1 MDGDHLLRDLVLNF
15 TLILIFVFLI
25 HHYLNHTNATRSTS
39 ITTRIIIGITL
50 SMLGTALYYFS
61 IVLEDGTLLNFRA
74 SVYLLAAYFGGS
86 GSAFVTFAFMWIFRI
101 NMGRNPLLENWQY
114 ALTEL
119 LFVVAICLIFKYI
132 RGFMQKWL
140 SGALLLITVYELSVL
155 KTNSPSLLTMGQI
168 LFFQCICLLS
178 VILFLYYLNQN
189 QRYRRLVIQRDQEML
204 EMLRMQ
210 PGFTFKIRK
219 QNGKFEYLVL
229 EGEMLSRLGLDMSSL
244 KQDYKLGTLDILPQ
258 EKVEFLRKQFNRA
271 WEGESFF
278 YEIEHGG
285 YYSLVNVRPL
295 REEGVVKYV
304 VGYGLDITEHR
315 AVKRRI
321 QESEERYRTL
331 ERVSADWFVGL
342 DNNRCIV
349 SVNQKFLDV
358 LGLGRQE
365 VIGRQLE
372 ELLFIEQLENWL
384 FVFQKALHHN
394 ITQDTE
400 LSFIVGEGHEQQVRV
415 HLYPVKVLNSSEKIK
430 AVIHDISDHYRRV
443 KADKASQAKS
453 EFLAFMS
460 HEIRTPLSGIIN
472 FSVLLQRTDLSPQ
485 QKDYLS
491 KINASSQTLLALV
504 NDILDFSKIEAGKL
518 MLEKV
523 SFSPEE
529 VIKRVADQIGVAI
542 GHKDIEVIFTTDPDL
557 PLTVIGDPFRLE
569 QVLLNLLS
577 NAIKFTEHGY
587 VTLQAEVLS
596 LETERVHVRFE
607 VEDTG
612 IGMSPEQLERLFV
625 PFTQAEPSTYRTYG
639 GSGLGLVICY
649 LLVTSLGGS
658 LRVDSVLGEY
668 SLFSF
673 DLIFE
678 LADSEEESS
687 FLQTYPLLYS
697 ADDVVIVE
705 EDERMA
711 ENLKQLLYSFGM
723 KPKLYPS
730 LNHMMKSD
738 WYVPHVDGASSM
750 LMMMDMDAEDTVHD
764 SSWDSF
770 MKRLNRTKFQM
781 VGYTH
786 AFSENALWSAEKSF
800 RPDLMM
806 IKPITRLGLFEV
818 LLALQGEGPLEKKRM
833 IEGDESYLLKSK
845 GHILIAEDHEINQLV
860 IRAMLEHT
868 GFKVTLADSGTEV
881 LKKLDEHTWELIL
894 MDLYMPDMNGID
906 ATRHIRKMRKYDRTP
921 IIALT
926 ANSLKSDH
934 ELYLEVGMNAILTKP
949 IHEQQIADI
958 LEIWIDLKGIREIN
972 GIDAD
977 KAIRQMDGKPHI
989 LQYAL
994 TKFRMEYGSF
1004 QKKLAIQLQ
1013 QQQIADVIRSVHSL
1027 RGVAANLH
1035 AVDLMC
1041 AVLQLESLLSRPL
1054 FKEDELRSVL
1064 EKVQQEIDK
1073 ITESL
1078 PW

>member
-1 MDGDHLLRDLVLNF
+1 MLRDLVLNY

-25 HHYLNHTNATRSTS
+25 HHYLNQTNTTRSS
-39 ITTRIIIGITL
+39 AITTRIIIGIML

-61 IVLEDGTLLNFRA
+61 IVFSDGTMLNFRGI
-74 SVYLLAAYFGGS
+74 VYLLAAYFGG
-86 GSAFVTFAFMWIFRI
+86 FVSIFATYAGMWIFRL
-101 NMGRNPLLENWQY
+101 NMGVNPLFENWQY
-114 ALTEL
+114 EL
-119 LFVVAICLIFKYI
+119 LEMMFVVAIGLSFKYI
-132 RGFMQKWL
+132 RKFTLKWAL
-140 SGALLLITVYELSVL
+140 GAVLLTTVYEWIVV
-155 KTNSPSLLTMGQI
+155 KTYSPSLAI
-168 LFFQCICLLS
+168 LGIILLFQCICL
-178 VILFLYYLNQN
+178 VAVVLFLYYLNQN
-189 QRYRRLVIQRDQEML
+189 HRYRHLFIQRDQEML

-210 PGFTFKIRK
+210 PGFIFKIRK
-219 QNGKFEYLVL
+219 QNGKFEYLLL
-229 EGEMLSRLGLDMSSL
+229 EGEMLSRMGLDVSNL
-244 KQDYKLGTLDILPQ
+244 KQDYKLGALNINPK

-278 YEIEHGG
+278 YEIEYEG
-285 YYSLVNVRPL
+285 YYSLVKIRPL

-331 ERVSADWFVGL
+331 ERASADWLVGM
-342 DNNRCIV
+342 DRNRYIV

-358 LGLGRQE
+358 LGLNRQE

-372 ELLFIEQLENWL
+372 ELLFIEQQDNWL
-384 FVFQKALHHN
+384 FIFQKALHHN
-394 ITQDTE
+394 IVQDME
-400 LSFIVGEGHEQQVRV
+400 LSLIVGEGHELHVRV
-415 HLYPVKVLNSSEKIK
+415 NLYPVKTLNSIEKIK
-430 AVIHDISDHYRRV
+430 VVIHDTSDQYKRV

-472 FSVLLQRTDLSPQ
+472 FSLLLQRTDLSPQ
-485 QKDYLS
+485 QKDYLN
-491 KINASSQTLLALV
+491 KVNASSQTLLTLV

-518 MLEKV
+518 TLEHI
-523 SFSPEE
+523 SFSPED
-529 VIKRVADQIGVAI
+529 VFKRAADQIGVAI

-596 LETERVHVRFE
+596 LEAERVHVRFE

-612 IGMSPEQLERLFV
+612 IGMSPEQLERLFF
-625 PFTQAEPSTYRTYG
+625 PFTQAEPSMYRKYG
-639 GSGLGLVICY
+639 GSGLGLVICD
-649 LLVTSLGGS
+649 LLVTSLGGR

-673 DLIFE
+673 DLVFE
-678 LADSEEESS
+678 LADSEEERS
-687 FLQTYPLLYS
+687 FLQTYPLLYC
-697 ADDVVIVE
+697 AYDVIIIE
-705 EDERMA
+705 KNERMG
-711 ENLKQLLYSFGM
+711 ENLKQILYSFGM

-730 LNHMMKSD
+730 LNHMMESD
-738 WYVPHVDGASSM
+738 WCVSHVDGASSM
-750 LMMMDMDAEDTVHD
+750 LMMMDMDAEDTVNGP
-764 SSWDSF
+764 SWESF
-770 MKRLNRTKFQM
+770 MKRLNQTKLQM

-786 AFSENALWSAEKSF
+786 AFSENALWSEERSF

-833 IEGDESYLLKSK
+833 IECDESYLLKSK

-881 LKKLDEHTWELIL
+881 LKKLDEQTWELIL

-906 ATRHIRKMRKYDRTP
+906 AARHIRKMRKYDRTP

-934 ELYLEVGMNAILTKP
+934 ELYLEAGMNAILTKP

-1054 FKEDELRSVL
+1054 FKEEELSSVL

>member
-1 MDGDHLLRDLVLNF
+1 MLRDLVLNF

-25 HHYLNHTNATRSTS
+25 HHYLNQTNATRTSS
-39 ITTRIIIGITL
+39 ITTRMIIGIAL

-61 IVLEDGTLLNFRA
+61 IVLSDGTMLNFRA

-86 GSAFVTFAFMWIFRI
+86 ASAFITFAFMWIFRI

-114 ALTEL
+114 ALLEL
-119 LFVVAICLIFKYI
+119 FFVVAICLIFKYV

-140 SGALLLITVYELSVL
+140 LGSLLLITVYELIVL
-155 KTNSPSLLTMGQI
+155 KTYSPSLLVMGKI
-168 LFFQCICLLS
+168 LLFQCICFLAI
-178 VILFLYYLNQN
+178 VLFLYYLNQN
-189 QRYRRLVIQRDQEML
+189 HRYRRLVIQRDREML

-210 PGFTFKIRK
+210 PGFTFKIHK
-219 QNGKFEYLVL
+219 QNGKFEYLLL
-229 EGEMLSRLGLDMSSL
+229 EGEMLARLGLDMSSL
-244 KQDYKLGTLDILPQ
+244 KHDYKLGTLNILPK

-271 WEGESFF
+271 WNGESFF
-278 YEIEHGG
+278 YEIEHEG
-285 YYSLVNVRPL
+285 YYSLVKIRPL
-295 REEGVVKYV
+295 REDGVVKYV

-331 ERVSADWFVGL
+331 ERVSGDWFVGL
-342 DNNRCIV
+342 DSNRCIV

-358 LGLGRQE
+358 LGLDRQQ

-372 ELLFIEQLENWL
+372 EMLFIEQLEHWL
-384 FVFQKALHHN
+384 LIFQKALHHN
-394 ITQDTE
+394 IVQETE
-400 LSFIVGEGHEQQVRV
+400 LSLIIGEGHEQHVRV
-415 HLYPVKVLNSSEKIK
+415 HLYPDKALNSSEKIK
-430 AVIHDISDHYRRV
+430 AVIHDISEQYKRV
-443 KADKASQAKS
+443 KADKANQAKS

-460 HEIRTPLSGIIN
+460 HEIRTPLSGIIS
-472 FSVLLQRTDLSPQ
+472 FSLLLQRTDLSPQ
-485 QKDYLS
+485 QLDYLS
-491 KINASSQTLLALV
+491 KINASSQTLLTLV

-518 MLEKV
+518 TLEKV
-523 SFSPEE
+523 SFSPED
-529 VIKRVADQIGVAI
+529 VFKRVADQIGVAI
-542 GHKDIEVIFTTDPDL
+542 GHKDIEVIFTTDSDL

-587 VTLQAEVLS
+587 VTLRAEVLS
-596 LETERVHVRFE
+596 LEAEQVQVRFE

-612 IGMSPEQLERLFV
+612 IGISPEQLERLFV

-649 LLVTSLGGS
+649 LLVTSLGGN
-658 LRVDSVLGEY
+658 LRVDSVQGEY

-678 LADSEEESS
+678 LADTEEESS
-687 FLQTYPLLYS
+687 FLQTFPLLYCVN
-697 ADDVVIVE
+697 DVVIIE
-705 EDERMA
+705 EDERMG
-711 ENLKQLLYSFGM
+711 ESLKQMLYSFGM
-723 KPKLYPS
+723 KPTLYPS
-730 LNHMMKSD
+730 LNHMMESD
-738 WYVPHVDGASSM
+738 WCVPYADGASS
-750 LMMMDMDAEDTVHD
+750 LLIMMDMDAKDTVNG
-764 SSWDSF
+764 SSWDNF
-770 MKRLNRTKFQM
+770 MKRLNRTQFQM

-786 AFSENALWSAEKSF
+786 AFSENALWSEERSF
-800 RPDLMM
+800 RPDIMM

-818 LLALQGEGPLEKKRM
+818 LLALQGEGPLENHGM
-833 IEGDESYLLKSK
+833 VEGDEPYLLKSK
-845 GHILIAEDHEINQLV
+845 GHILIAEDQEINQLV
-860 IRAMLEHT
+860 IRAMLEHM
-868 GFKVTLADSGTEV
+868 GFEVTLADSGTEV
-881 LKKLDEHTWELIL
+881 LKKLGEQTWELIL
-894 MDLYMPDMNGID
+894 MDMYMPEMNGID
-906 ATRHIRKMRKYDRTP
+906 ATRHIRKMRQYDRTP

-926 ANSLKSDH
+926 ANSLQIDH
-934 ELYLEVGMNAILTKP
+934 ETCFEVGMNAILTKP
-949 IHEQQIADI
+949 IHEQQMTDT
-958 LEIWIDLKGIREIN
+958 LETWIDVKGMREIS

-1004 QKKLAIQLQ
+1004 QKKLTIKLQ
-1013 QQQIADVIRSVHSL
+1013 QQQIAAVIRSVHSL

-1035 AVDLMC
+1035 AVDLLRP
-1041 AVLQLESLLSRPL
+1041 VLQLESLLSRPL
-1054 FKEDELRSVL
+1054 FEEEELNSIL
-1064 EKVQQEIDK
+1064 EKVQQEIDR

>member
-1 MDGDHLLRDLVLNF
+1 
-15 TLILIFVFLI
+15 
-25 HHYLNHTNATRSTS
+25 
-39 ITTRIIIGITL
+39 
-50 SMLGTALYYFS
+50 
-61 IVLEDGTLLNFRA
+61 
-74 SVYLLAAYFGGS
+74 
-86 GSAFVTFAFMWIFRI
+86 
-101 NMGRNPLLENWQY
+101 
-114 ALTEL
+114 
-119 LFVVAICLIFKYI
+119 
-132 RGFMQKWL
+132 
-140 SGALLLITVYELSVL
+140 
-155 KTNSPSLLTMGQI
+155 
-168 LFFQCICLLS
+168 
-178 VILFLYYLNQN
+178 
-189 QRYRRLVIQRDQEML
+189 
-204 EMLRMQ
+204 
-210 PGFTFKIRK
+210 
-219 QNGKFEYLVL
+219 
-229 EGEMLSRLGLDMSSL
+229 
-244 KQDYKLGTLDILPQ
+244 
-258 EKVEFLRKQFNRA
+258 
-271 WEGESFF
+271 
-278 YEIEHGG
+278 
-285 YYSLVNVRPL
+285 
-295 REEGVVKYV
+295 
-304 VGYGLDITEHR
+304 
-315 AVKRRI
+315 
-321 QESEERYRTL
+321 
-331 ERVSADWFVGL
+331 
-342 DNNRCIV
+342 
-349 SVNQKFLDV
+349 
-358 LGLGRQE
+358 
-365 VIGRQLE
+365 
-372 ELLFIEQLENWL
+372 
-384 FVFQKALHHN
+384 
-394 ITQDTE
+394 
-400 LSFIVGEGHEQQVRV
+400 
-415 HLYPVKVLNSSEKIK
+415 
-430 AVIHDISDHYRRV
+430 
-443 KADKASQAKS
+443 
-453 EFLAFMS
+453 
-460 HEIRTPLSGIIN
+460 
-472 FSVLLQRTDLSPQ
+472 
-485 QKDYLS
+485 
-491 KINASSQTLLALV
+491 
-504 NDILDFSKIEAGKL
+504 

>member
-1 MDGDHLLRDLVLNF
+1 MLRDLVLNF

-74 SVYLLAAYFGGS
+74 SVYLLAAYFGGA

-132 RGFMQKWL
+132 RGFMKKWL
-140 SGALLLITVYELSVL
+140 SGALLLIAVYGFSVL
-155 KTNSPSLLTMGQI
+155 KINSPTLVMMGQI
-168 LFFQCICLLS
+168 LFFQCICLLF

-189 QRYRRLVIQRDQEML
+189 HRYRRLVIQRDQEML

-219 QNGKFEYLVL
+219 QNGKFEYLLL
-229 EGEMLSRLGLDMSSL
+229 EGEMLARLGLDMSSL

-331 ERVSADWFVGL
+331 ERVSADWFVGM
-342 DNNRCIV
+342 DSNRCIV

-365 VIGRQLE
+365 VIGRQFE

-384 FVFQKALHHN
+384 LVFQKALHHN
-394 ITQDTE
+394 IAQDTE
-400 LSFIVGEGHEQQVRV
+400 LRFIVGEGHEQHVRV
-415 HLYPVKVLNSSEKIK
+415 HLYPVKVLNSSETIK

-460 HEIRTPLSGIIN
+460 HEIRTPLSGIIS
-472 FSVLLQRTDLSPQ
+472 FSLLLQRTDLTPQ

-518 MLEKV
+518 ILEKV
-523 SFSPEE
+523 SFSPED
-529 VIKRVADQIGVAI
+529 VIKRVADQIGVAV

-596 LETERVHVRFE
+596 LEAERVQVRFE

-687 FLQTYPLLYS
+687 FLQTYPLLYC

-705 EDERMA
+705 EDERMG
-711 ENLKQLLYSFGM
+711 ESLKQILHSFGM

-730 LNHMMKSD
+730 LNHMMESD
-738 WYVPHVDGASSM
+738 WGVPDAEGISSI
-750 LMMMDMDAEDTVHD
+750 LFMMNMDAEHAHNG
-764 SSWDSF
+764 SAWNNL
-770 MKRLNRTKFQM
+770 MKRLDRTKIQV

-786 AFSENALWSAEKSF
+786 AFSENALWSEEKSIH
-800 RPDLMM
+800 PDIMM
-806 IKPITRLGLFEV
+806 VKPITRLGLFEV
-818 LLALQGEGPLEKKRM
+818 ILALQGEGPLEKHQM
-833 IEGDESYLLKSK
+833 VEVDEFYSRNLK
-845 GHILIAEDHEINQLV
+845 GHILIAEDHEINQLA
-860 IRAMLEHT
+860 IRAMLEHI
-868 GFKVTLADSGTEV
+868 GFKVTLANSGTEV
-881 LKKLDEHTWELIL
+881 LKKLDEQTWELIL

-906 ATRHIRKMRKYDRTP
+906 AARQIRKMRKYDRTP

-926 ANSLKSDH
+926 ANVLTRDH
-934 ELYLEVGMNAILTKP
+934 ELYLEAGMNAILTKP
-949 IHEQQIADI
+949 IHEQQIEDI
-958 LEIWIDLKGIREIN
+958 LAKWIDLKGIREIH

-994 TKFRMEYGSF
+994 TKFRMEYGSY

-1013 QQQIADVIRSVHSL
+1013 KQQIADVIRSVHSL

-1041 AVLQLESLLSRPL
+1041 AVLQLELLLSGPL
-1054 FKEDELRSVL
+1054 HEEEALNSVL

-1073 ITESL
+1073 ITGSL

>member
-1 MDGDHLLRDLVLNF
+1 MLRDLVLNF
-15 TLILIFVFLI
+15 TLIWIFVFLI
-25 HHYLNHTNATRSTS
+25 HHYLNQTNATRSTS

-119 LFVVAICLIFKYI
+119 LFVVVICLIFKYI

-140 SGALLLITVYELSVL
+140 SGALLLITVYEFSVL
-155 KTNSPSLLTMGQI
+155 KTNAPSLLMMGQI

-189 QRYRRLVIQRDQEML
+189 HRYRRLVIQRDQEML

-219 QNGKFEYLVL
+219 QNGKFEYLLL

-244 KQDYKLGTLDILPQ
+244 KQDCTLGTLDILPQ

-278 YEIEHGG
+278 YEIEHEG
-285 YYSLVNVRPL
+285 YYSLVKVRPL
-295 REEGVVKYV
+295 REEGVVKYI

-342 DNNRCIV
+342 DRNRCIV

-358 LGLGRQE
+358 LGLGRQV

-394 ITQDTE
+394 IAQDTE
-400 LSFIVGEGHEQQVRV
+400 LSFIVGEGHEQHVRV
-415 HLYPVKVLNSSEKIK
+415 YLYPVKVLNSSEKIK

-472 FSVLLQRTDLSPQ
+472 FSLLLQRTDLSPQ

-491 KINASSQTLLALV
+491 KINASSQTLLTLV

-518 MLEKV
+518 ILEKV
-523 SFSPEE
+523 SFSPED

-596 LETERVHVRFE
+596 LEAERVHVRFE

-612 IGMSPEQLERLFV
+612 IGISPEQLERLFV

-687 FLQTYPLLYS
+687 FLQTYPLLYC

-705 EDERMA
+705 EDERMG
-711 ENLKQLLYSFGM
+711 ESLKQLLYSFGM

-730 LNHMMKSD
+730 LNHMMESD
-738 WYVPHVDGASSM
+738 CYVHHAEGASSM
-750 LMMMDMDAEDTVHD
+750 LMMMDMDAEETVNG
-764 SSWDSF
+764 SPWDRF

-786 AFSENALWSAEKSF
+786 AFSENALWREERSF

-833 IEGDESYLLKSK
+833 IEGDESCLLESK

-868 GFKVTLADSGTEV
+868 GFKVTLANSGTEV
-881 LKKLDEHTWELIL
+881 LKKLDEQTWELIL

-906 ATRHIRKMRKYDRTP
+906 AARHIRKMRKYDRTP

-926 ANSLKSDH
+926 ANSLKRDH
-934 ELYLEVGMNAILTKP
+934 ELYLEAGMNAILTKP
-949 IHEQQIADI
+949 VHEQQIADI

-994 TKFRMEYGSF
+994 TKFRMEYGSI
-1004 QKKLAIQLQ
+1004 QRKLAIQLQ

-1041 AVLQLESLLSRPL
+1041 EVLQLESLLSRPL
-1054 FKEDELRSVL
+1054 YEEKELSSIL

-1073 ITESL
+1073 ITGSL

>member
-1 MDGDHLLRDLVLNF
+1 MLRDLVLNF
-15 TLILIFVFLI
+15 TLILIFVFLT
-25 HHYLNHTNATRSTS
+25 HHYLNQTNATRSTS

-74 SVYLLAAYFGGS
+74 SVYLLAAYFGGT

-114 ALTEL
+114 ALAEL
-119 LFVVAICLIFKYI
+119 LFVVAVCLIFQYVK
-132 RGFMQKWL
+132 GFMQKWL
-140 SGALLLITVYELSVL
+140 SGALLLITVYEFFVL
-155 KTNSPSLLTMGQI
+155 KIYSPSLLMLGQI
-168 LFFQCICLLS
+168 LLFQGICMLF

-189 QRYRRLVIQRDQEML
+189 HRYRRLVIQRDQEML

-210 PGFTFKIRK
+210 PGFTFKIHK
-219 QNGKFEYLVL
+219 QNGKFEYLLL
-229 EGEMLSRLGLDMSSL
+229 EGEMLSRLGLDMNSL
-244 KQDYKLGTLDILPQ
+244 KQDYKLGTLNILPQ

-278 YEIEHGG
+278 YEIEHEGF
-285 YYSLVNVRPL
+285 YSLVKIRPL

-331 ERVSADWFVGL
+331 ERVSADWFVGM
-342 DNNRCIV
+342 DSNRCIV

-358 LGLGRQE
+358 LGLSRQE
-365 VIGRQLE
+365 VLGRQLE
-372 ELLFIEQLENWL
+372 ELLFIEQLDNWL
-384 FVFQKALHHN
+384 FIFQKALHHN
-394 ITQDTE
+394 IAQDTE
-400 LSFIVGEGHEQQVRV
+400 LSFIIGEAHEQHVRV
-415 HLYPVKVLNSSEKIK
+415 HLYPVKGLNSSEKIK
-430 AVIHDISDHYRRV
+430 AVIRDISDHYRRV

-460 HEIRTPLSGIIN
+460 HEIRTPLSGIIS
-472 FSVLLQRTDLSPQ
+472 FSLLLQRTDLSPQ

-518 MLEKV
+518 ILEKV
-523 SFSPEE
+523 SFSPED
-529 VIKRVADQIGVAI
+529 VIKRVADQVGVAI

-596 LETERVHVRFE
+596 LEAEQVQVRFE

-612 IGMSPEQLERLFV
+612 IGISPEQLARLFV

-658 LRVDSVLGEY
+658 LQVDSVLGEY

-678 LADSEEESS
+678 LAESEEESS
-687 FLQTYPLLYS
+687 FLQTYPLLYY

-705 EDERMA
+705 EDERMGA
-711 ENLKQLLYSFGM
+711 NLKQILHSFGM

-730 LNHMMKSD
+730 LNHMMESD
-738 WYVPHVDGASSM
+738 WCIPKAEGISSIL
-750 LMMMDMDAEDTVHD
+750 LMINMDAAHAHHRLP
-764 SSWDSF
+764 WNNL

-786 AFSENALWSAEKSF
+786 AFSENALWSEERSF

-818 LLALQGEGPLEKKRM
+818 LLALQGEGPLEDKRM
-833 IEGDESYLLKSK
+833 SEGDEFHSRNLK
-845 GHILIAEDHEINQLV
+845 GHILIAEDHEINQLA
-860 IRAMLEHT
+860 IRAMLEHI
-868 GFKVTLADSGTEV
+868 GFKVTVADSGTEV
-881 LKKLDEHTWELIL
+881 LEKLHEQTWELIL
-894 MDLYMPDMNGID
+894 MDLLMPDMNGID
-906 ATRHIRKMRKYDRTP
+906 AARHIRKMRKYDRTP

-926 ANSLKSDH
+926 ANALKRDD
-934 ELYLEVGMNAILTKP
+934 ELYLEAGMNAILTKP
-949 IHEQQIADI
+949 IQEQQIADM
-958 LEIWIDLKGIREIN
+958 LDIWIDLKGIRDIN
-972 GIDAD
+972 GIDSD

-994 TKFRMEYGSF
+994 TKFRTEYGSF
-1004 QKKLAIQLQ
+1004 QQKLAAQLQ
-1013 QQQIADVIRSVHSL
+1013 QQQITEVIRNVHSL

-1041 AVLQLESLLSRPL
+1041 TVLQLELLLSDPL
-1054 FKEDELRSVL
+1054 LEEKALNSVL

-1073 ITESL
+1073 ITGSL

>member
-1 MDGDHLLRDLVLNF
+1 
-15 TLILIFVFLI
+15 
-25 HHYLNHTNATRSTS
+25 
-39 ITTRIIIGITL
+39 
-50 SMLGTALYYFS
+50 
-61 IVLEDGTLLNFRA
+61 
-74 SVYLLAAYFGGS
+74 
-86 GSAFVTFAFMWIFRI
+86 
-101 NMGRNPLLENWQY
+101 
-114 ALTEL
+114 
-119 LFVVAICLIFKYI
+119 
-132 RGFMQKWL
+132 
-140 SGALLLITVYELSVL
+140 
-155 KTNSPSLLTMGQI
+155 
-168 LFFQCICLLS
+168 
-178 VILFLYYLNQN
+178 
-189 QRYRRLVIQRDQEML
+189 ML

-229 EGEMLSRLGLDMSSL
+229 EGEMLSQLGLDMSSL

-278 YEIEHGG
+278 YEIEHEG
-285 YYSLVNVRPL
+285 YYSLVKVRPL
-295 REEGVVKYV
+295 LEEGVVKYV

-321 QESEERYRTL
+321 QESEERYQTL

-349 SVNQKFLDV
+349 SVNQKFLDI

-394 ITQDTE
+394 IAQDTE
-400 LSFIVGEGHEQQVRV
+400 LSFIIGEGHEQHVRV
-415 HLYPVKVLNSSEKIK
+415 HLYPVRVLNSSEKIK

-472 FSVLLQRTDLSPQ
+472 FSLLLQRTDLSPQ

-569 QVLLNLLS
+569 QVILNLLS

-596 LETERVHVRFE
+596 LEAERVHVRFE

-678 LADSEEESS
+678 LADSEEEES
-687 FLQTYPLLYS
+687 FSLQTYPLLYG
-697 ADDVVIVE
+697 ANDVVIIE
-705 EDERMA
+705 DDERMGA
-711 ENLKQLLYSFGM
+711 NLKQLLYSFGM
-723 KPKLYPS
+723 NPKLYTS
-730 LNHMMKSD
+730 LNHMMESD
-738 WYVPHVDGASSM
+738 WYTPEAEGTSSM
-750 LMMMDMDAEDTVHD
+750 LIMLDMDIEDTVN
-764 SSWDSF
+764 SSLWDSF
-770 MKRLNRTKFQM
+770 MKRMNRTKFQM

-786 AFSENALWSAEKSF
+786 AFSENALWSEERSF

-833 IEGDESYLLKSK
+833 IEYDESYLLKSK

-881 LKKLDEHTWELIL
+881 LKKLDEQTWELIL

-906 ATRHIRKMRKYDRTP
+906 AARHIRKMRKYDRTP

-926 ANSLKSDH
+926 ASSLKSHH
-934 ELYLEVGMNAILTKP
+934 ELYLEAGMNAILTKP
-949 IHEQQIADI
+949 IHEQQLADI
-958 LEIWIDLKGIREIN
+958 LEIWIDLKGIRDIN

-994 TKFRMEYGSF
+994 TKFRAEYDSF
-1004 QKKLAIQLQ
+1004 QNKLAIQHQ

-1041 AVLQLESLLSRPL
+1041 VVLQLESLLSRPL
-1054 FKEDELRSVL
+1054 IKDE
-1064 EKVQQEIDK
+1064 EHAFGIGEG
-1073 ITESL
+1073 TTGN
-1078 PW
+1078 

>member
-1 MDGDHLLRDLVLNF
+1 MLRDLVLNF
-15 TLILIFVFLI
+15 TLILSFLFLI

-39 ITTRIIIGITL
+39 ITTRIIIGVTL

-74 SVYLLAAYFGGS
+74 IVYLLAAYFGGS
-86 GSAFVTFAFMWIFRI
+86 RSAFVTFAFMWIFRI

-140 SGALLLITVYELSVL
+140 SGALLLITVYELSAL
-155 KTNSPSLLTMGQI
+155 KTNSPSLLMMGQI

-189 QRYRRLVIQRDQEML
+189 HRYRRLVIQRDQEML

-229 EGEMLSRLGLDMSSL
+229 EGEMLSQLGLDMSSL

-258 EKVEFLRKQFNRA
+258 EKIEFLRKQFDRA
-271 WEGESFF
+271 WKGESFF

-285 YYSLVNVRPL
+285 YYSLVKLRPL
-295 REEGVVKYV
+295 REEGMVKYV
-304 VGYGLDITEHR
+304 IGYGLDITEHR

-331 ERVSADWFVGL
+331 ERVSTDWFVGL
-342 DNNRCIV
+342 DGNRCVV

-358 LGLGRQE
+358 LDLDRHEVMGRE
-365 VIGRQLE
+365 LE
-372 ELLFIEQLENWL
+372 ELIFIEQSANWVL
-384 FVFQKALHHN
+384 SFQKVLHHN
-394 ITQDTE
+394 IPQDTE
-400 LSFIVGEGHEQQVRV
+400 LSLIVGKGKEQHVRV
-415 HLYPVKVLNSSEKIK
+415 HLYPVKSPNSCEKVK
-430 AVIHDISDHYRRV
+430 AVIHDISDQYRRV

-460 HEIRTPLSGIIN
+460 HEIRTPLSGIIS
-472 FSVLLQRTDLSPQ
+472 FSLLLQRTDLTSQ
-485 QKDYLS
+485 QLDYLS
-491 KINASSQTLLALV
+491 KINASSQTLLTLV
-504 NDILDFSKIEAGKL
+504 NDILDFSKMEAGKL
-518 MLEKV
+518 ILEKV
-523 SFSPEE
+523 PFAPED
-529 VIKRVADQIGVAI
+529 VFKRVADQIGVAL
-542 GHKDIEVIFTTDPDL
+542 GYKDIEVIFTTDPDL

-587 VTLQAEVLS
+587 VILQAEVIS
-596 LETERVHVRFE
+596 LEAERVQVRFE
-607 VEDTG
+607 IEDTG
-612 IGMSPEQLERLFV
+612 IGISPEQLEHIFV

-649 LLVTSLGGS
+649 LLVTSLGGD

-678 LADSEEESS
+678 LADSEEEES
-687 FLQTYPLLYS
+687 FSLQTHPLLYG
-697 ADDVVIVE
+697 ANDVVIIE
-705 EDERMA
+705 DDERMG

-723 KPKLYPS
+723 NPTLYTS
-730 LNHMMKSD
+730 LNHMMESD
-738 WYVPHVDGASSM
+738 GYTPEAEGTSSM
-750 LMMMDMDAEDTVHD
+750 LIMLDMDIEDTVNG
-764 SSWDSF
+764 SLWDNF
-770 MKRLNRTKFQM
+770 MKRLDRTKIQ
-781 VGYTH
+781 VLGYTR
-786 AFSENALWSAEKSF
+786 AFSENALWIEERSVH
-800 RPDLMM
+800 PDIMM
-806 IKPITRLGLFEV
+806 VKPITRLGLFEV
-818 LLALQGEGPLEKKRM
+818 ILALQGEGPLVKSQLA
-833 IEGDESYLLKSK
+833 EGDDPYSLDQK
-845 GHILIAEDHEINQLV
+845 GHILIAEDHEINQLA
-860 IRAMLEHT
+860 IRAMLEHK
-868 GFKVTLADSGTEV
+868 GFQVTLAASGTEV
-881 LKKLDEHTWELIL
+881 LRKLDEQVWELIL
-894 MDLYMPDMNGID
+894 MDLYMPDMNGVE
-906 ATRHIRKMRKYDRTP
+906 ATRHIRKMRGYDRTP

-926 ANSLKSDH
+926 ANALQIDH
-934 ELYLEVGMNAILTKP
+934 ERCMEAGMNAILTKP
-949 IHEQQIADI
+949 IHEQQMADI
-958 LEIWIDLKGIREIN
+958 LATWIDLRGMREIS
-972 GIDAD
+972 GIDVD

-994 TKFRMEYGSF
+994 TKFRMEYDSF
-1004 QKKLAIQLQ
+1004 QNKLTTQLR
-1013 QQQIADVIRSVHSL
+1013 QQQIAGAIRSVHSL

-1035 AVDLMC
+1035 AVELLRL
-1041 AVLQLESLLSRPL
+1041 VFQLESLLSRAL
-1054 FKEDELRSVL
+1054 FEEEELSSVL
-1064 EKVQQEIDK
+1064 EKVQKEIDI
-1073 ITESL
+1073 ITGSL

>member
-1 MDGDHLLRDLVLNF
+1 MLRDLVLNF
-15 TLILIFVFLI
+15 TLILSFVFLI
-25 HHYLNHTNATRSTS
+25 HHYLNQTSATRTSS
-39 ITTRIIIGITL
+39 ITTRMVIGIAL

-61 IVLEDGTLLNFRA
+61 IVLSDGTMLNFRA
-74 SVYLLAAYFGGS
+74 IVYLLAAYFGGF
-86 GSAFVTFAFMWIFRI
+86 GTAFATFVCMWIFRI

-114 ALTEL
+114 ALAEL
-119 LFVVAICLIFKYI
+119 LFVAAICLIFKYF

-140 SGALLLITVYELSVL
+140 SGALLLITVYEFSVL

-189 QRYRRLVIQRDQEML
+189 HRYRNLVIQREQEML

-210 PGFTFKIRK
+210 PGFTFKIHK
-219 QNGKFEYLVL
+219 QNGKFEYLLL
-229 EGEMLSRLGLDMSSL
+229 EGEMLSRLGLDMNSL
-244 KQDYKLGTLDILPQ
+244 KQDYKLGNLNILPQ
-258 EKVEFLRKQFNRA
+258 EKVEFLQKQFNRA
-271 WEGESFF
+271 WAGESFF
-278 YEIEHGG
+278 YEIDHEG
-285 YYSLVNVRPL
+285 YYSLVKLRPL

-304 VGYGLDITEHR
+304 MGYGLDITEHR

-342 DNNRCIV
+342 DSNRCIV

-358 LGLGRQE
+358 LGLDRQE

-372 ELLFIEQLENWL
+372 ELLFIEQSENWL
-384 FVFQKALHHN
+384 FIFQKALHHN
-394 ITQDTE
+394 IAQETE
-400 LSFIVGEGHEQQVRV
+400 LSLIVGEGHEQHVRV
-415 HLYPVKVLNSSEKIK
+415 YLYPDKALNSSEKIK
-430 AVIHDISDHYRRV
+430 AVIHDISDEYKRA

-460 HEIRTPLSGIIN
+460 HEIRTPLNGIIS
-472 FSVLLQRTDLSPQ
+472 FSLLLQRTDLSPQ
-485 QKDYLS
+485 QMDYLS
-491 KINASSQTLLALV
+491 KINASSQTLLTLV

-518 MLEKV
+518 TLEKL
-523 SFSPEE
+523 SFSPED
-529 VIKRVADQIGVAI
+529 VFKRVADQIGMAL

-557 PLTVIGDPFRLE
+557 PLTVHGDPFRLE

-587 VTLQAEVLS
+587 VTMQAEVLS
-596 LETERVHVRFE
+596 LEAEQVQVCFK

-612 IGMSPEQLERLFV
+612 IGISPEQLERLFV

-639 GSGLGLVICY
+639 GSGLGLAICY

-687 FLQTYPLLYS
+687 FLQTYPLLYC
-697 ADDVVIVE
+697 ANDVLIIE
-705 EDERMA
+705 EDERLG
-711 ENLKQLLYSFGM
+711 ESLKQMLYSFGM
-723 KPKLYPS
+723 KPTLYPS

-738 WYVPHVDGASSM
+738 WCVPNVDEASSM
-750 LMMMDMDAEDTVHD
+750 LILMDMDAEDTGNE

-770 MKRLNRTKFQM
+770 MKRLNRTKFQV

-786 AFSENALWSAEKSF
+786 AFSDNALWSEDSRSF
-800 RPDLMM
+800 RADIMM

-818 LLALQGEGPLEKKRM
+818 LLALQGEGPLENNRM
-833 IEGDESYLLKSK
+833 GKGDEPYSLNPK
-845 GHILIAEDHEINQLV
+845 GHILIAEDQEINQLV
-860 IRAMLEHT
+860 IRAMLEHM
-868 GFKVTLADSGTEV
+868 GFEVTLADRGTEV
-881 LKKLDEHTWELIL
+881 LKKLGEQPWELIL
-894 MDLYMPDMNGID
+894 MDLYMPEMNGID
-906 ATRHIRKMRKYDRTP
+906 ATRHIRKMRQYDRTP

-926 ANSLKSDH
+926 ANSLQIDH
-934 ELYLEVGMNAILTKP
+934 ETCFEVGMNAILTKP
-949 IHEQQIADI
+949 IHEQQMTDI
-958 LEIWIDLKGIREIN
+958 LETWIDVKGMREIS
-972 GIDAD
+972 GIDTD
-977 KAIRQMDGKPHI
+977 KAIKQMDGKPHI

-994 TKFRMEYGSF
+994 TKFKTEYGSF
-1004 QKKLAIQLQ
+1004 QKKLTIQLR
-1013 QQQIADVIRSVHSL
+1013 QQQIAGAVRSVHSL

-1035 AVDLMC
+1035 AVELLRP
-1041 AVLQLESLLSRPL
+1041 VLQLELLLSRPL
-1054 FKEDELRSVL
+1054 FEEEELRAVL
-1064 EKVQQEIDK
+1064 EKVQQEIDI
-1073 ITESL
+1073 ITGSL

>member
-1 MDGDHLLRDLVLNF
+1 M
-15 TLILIFVFLI
+15 
-25 HHYLNHTNATRSTS
+25 
-39 ITTRIIIGITL
+39 
-50 SMLGTALYYFS
+50 
-61 IVLEDGTLLNFRA
+61 
-74 SVYLLAAYFGGS
+74 
-86 GSAFVTFAFMWIFRI
+86 
-101 NMGRNPLLENWQY
+101 
-114 ALTEL
+114 
-119 LFVVAICLIFKYI
+119 
-132 RGFMQKWL
+132 
-140 SGALLLITVYELSVL
+140 
-155 KTNSPSLLTMGQI
+155 MGQI

-189 QRYRRLVIQRDQEML
+189 HRYRKLVIQRDQEML

-331 ERVSADWFVGL
+331 ERVSADWLVGL

-372 ELLFIEQLENWL
+372 ELLFIKQLENWL

-394 ITQDTE
+394 IAQDTE
-400 LSFIVGEGHEQQVRV
+400 LSFIVGEGHEQYVRV
-415 HLYPVKVLNSSEKIK
+415 HLSPVKVLNSSEKIK

-472 FSVLLQRTDLSPQ
+472 FSLLLQRTDLSPQ

-491 KINASSQTLLALV
+491 KINASSQTLLTLV

-518 MLEKV
+518 ILEKV
-523 SFSPEE
+523 SFSPED

-596 LETERVHVRFE
+596 LEAERVHVRFE
-607 VEDTG
+607 VQDTG

-678 LADSEEESS
+678 LADSEEEES
-687 FLQTYPLLYS
+687 FSLHTHPLLYG
-697 ADDVVIVE
+697 ANDAVIIE
-705 EDERMA
+705 DDERMG

-723 KPKLYPS
+723 NPTLYTS
-730 LNHMMKSD
+730 LNHMMESD
-738 WYVPHVDGASSM
+738 GYTPEAEAM
-750 LMMMDMDAEDTVHD
+750 LIMLDMDIEDTVNG
-764 SSWDSF
+764 SLWDNF
-770 MKRLNRTKFQM
+770 MKRLDRTKIQ
-781 VGYTH
+781 VLGYTR
-786 AFSENALWSAEKSF
+786 AFSENALWIEKRSVH
-800 RPDLMM
+800 PDIMM
-806 IKPITRLGLFEV
+806 VKPITRLGLFEV
-818 LLALQGEGPLEKKRM
+818 ILALQGEGPLVKSQLA
-833 IEGDESYLLKSK
+833 EGDDPYSLDQN
-845 GHILIAEDHEINQLV
+845 GHILIAEDHEINQLA
-860 IRAMLEHT
+860 IRAMLEHK
-868 GFKVTLADSGTEV
+868 GFHVTLAASGTEV
-881 LKKLDEHTWELIL
+881 LRKLDEQVWELIL
-894 MDLYMPDMNGID
+894 MDLYMPDMNGVE
-906 ATRHIRKMRKYDRTP
+906 ATRHIRKMREYDRTP

-926 ANSLKSDH
+926 ANALQIDH
-934 ELYLEVGMNAILTKP
+934 ERCMEAGMNAILTKP
-949 IHEQQIADI
+949 IHEQQMADI
-958 LEIWIDLKGIREIN
+958 LATWIDLRGMRKIS
-972 GIDAD
+972 GIDVD

-994 TKFRMEYGSF
+994 TKFRMEYDSF
-1004 QKKLAIQLQ
+1004 QNKLTTQLR
-1013 QQQIADVIRSVHSL
+1013 QQQIAGAIRSVHSL

-1035 AVDLMC
+1035 AVELLRLI
-1041 AVLQLESLLSRPL
+1041 LQLESLLSRSL
-1054 FKEDELRSVL
+1054 FEEEELSSVL
-1064 EKVQQEIDK
+1064 EKVQKEIDI
-1073 ITESL
+1073 ITGSL

>member
-1 MDGDHLLRDLVLNF
+1 MLRDLVLNF
-15 TLILIFVFLI
+15 TLILTFIFLI

-39 ITTRIIIGITL
+39 NTTRIIIGITL

-86 GSAFVTFAFMWIFRI
+86 GSAFVTFVFMWIFRI

-140 SGALLLITVYELSVL
+140 YGAYLLITVYELTVL
-155 KTNSPSLLTMGQI
+155 KTHSPSLLMMGQI
-168 LFFQCICLLS
+168 LLFQCICLLS

-189 QRYRRLVIQRDQEML
+189 HRYRRLVIQRDQEML

-229 EGEMLSRLGLDMSSL
+229 EGEMLSQLGLDMSSL
-244 KQDYKLGTLDILPQ
+244 KQDYKLGTLDILPR

-278 YEIEHGG
+278 YEIEHEG
-285 YYSLVNVRPL
+285 YYSLVKVRPL
-295 REEGVVKYV
+295 LEEGVVKYV

-331 ERVSADWFVGL
+331 ERVSADWFVGM
-342 DNNRCIV
+342 DSNRCIV

-394 ITQDTE
+394 IAQDTE

-415 HLYPVKVLNSSEKIK
+415 HLYPVRVLNSSEKIK

-472 FSVLLQRTDLSPQ
+472 FSLLLQRTALSPQ

-518 MLEKV
+518 ILEKV
-523 SFSPEE
+523 SFSPED

-596 LETERVHVRFE
+596 LEAERVQVRFE

-687 FLQTYPLLYS
+687 FLQTYPLLYC

-705 EDERMA
+705 EDERLGK
-711 ENLKQLLYSFGM
+711 NLKQILHSFGM

-730 LNHMMKSD
+730 LNHMMESD
-738 WYVPHVDGASSM
+738 WGVPDAEGISSI
-750 LMMMDMDAEDTVHD
+750 LFMMNMDAEHAHNG
-764 SSWDSF
+764 SAWNNL
-770 MKRLNRTKFQM
+770 MKRLDRTKIQV

-786 AFSENALWSAEKSF
+786 AFSENALWSEEKSIQ
-800 RPDLMM
+800 PDMM
-806 IKPITRLGLFEV
+806 MVKPITRLGLFEV
-818 LLALQGEGPLEKKRM
+818 ILALQGEGPLEKHQM
-833 IEGDESYLLKSK
+833 VEVDEFYSCNLK
-845 GHILIAEDHEINQLV
+845 GHILIAEDHEINQLA
-860 IRAMLEHT
+860 IRAMLEHI
-868 GFKVTLADSGTEV
+868 GFKVTLANSGTEV
-881 LKKLDEHTWELIL
+881 LKKLDEQTWELIL

-906 ATRHIRKMRKYDRTP
+906 AARHIRKMRKYDRTP

-926 ANSLKSDH
+926 ANGLTRDH
-934 ELYLEVGMNAILTKP
+934 ELYLEAGMNAILTKP
-949 IHEQQIADI
+949 LHEQQIEDI
-958 LEIWIDLKGIREIN
+958 LAKWIDLKGIREIN

-994 TKFRMEYGSF
+994 TKFRMEYGSY

-1041 AVLQLESLLSRPL
+1041 AVLQLELLLSGPL
-1054 FKEDELRSVL
+1054 HKEEALNLVL

-1073 ITESL
+1073 ITGSL

>member
-1 MDGDHLLRDLVLNF
+1 MLRDLVLNF

-25 HHYLNHTNATRSTS
+25 HHYLNQTNATRSIS

-61 IVLEDGTLLNFRA
+61 IVFDDGTLLNFRA
-74 SVYLLAAYFGGS
+74 SVYLLAAYFGGT

-101 NMGRNPLLENWQY
+101 NMGRNSLLENWQY

-140 SGALLLITVYELSVL
+140 SGALLLITMYEFFVL
-155 KTNSPSLLTMGQI
+155 KTYNPSLLMMGQV
-168 LFFQCICLLS
+168 LLFQCICLLS

-189 QRYRRLVIQRDQEML
+189 HRYRRLVVQRDQEML

-210 PGFTFKIRK
+210 PGFTFKIGK
-219 QNGKFEYLVL
+219 QNGKFEYLLL

-244 KQDYKLGTLDILPQ
+244 KQDYTLGTLNILPQ
-258 EKVEFLRKQFNRA
+258 EKIEFLRKQFDRA
-271 WEGESFF
+271 WKGESFF

-285 YYSLVNVRPL
+285 YYSLVKLRPL
-295 REEGVVKYV
+295 REEGMVKYV
-304 VGYGLDITEHR
+304 IGYGLDITEHR

-331 ERVSADWFVGL
+331 ERVSADWFVGM
-342 DNNRCIV
+342 DSNRCIV

-372 ELLFIEQLENWL
+372 ELLFIEQLDNWL
-384 FVFQKALHHN
+384 FIFHKALHHN
-394 ITQDTE
+394 IAQDTE
-400 LSFIVGEGHEQQVRV
+400 LSFIVGEGHEQHVRV

-430 AVIHDISDHYRRV
+430 AVIQDISDHYRRV

-460 HEIRTPLSGIIN
+460 HEIRTPLSGIIS
-472 FSVLLQRTDLSPQ
+472 FSLLLQRTDLSPQ

-518 MLEKV
+518 ILEKV
-523 SFSPEE
+523 SFSPED

-542 GHKDIEVIFTTDPDL
+542 GNKDIEVIFTTDPDL

-596 LETERVHVRFE
+596 LEAERVQVRFE

-658 LRVDSVLGEY
+658 LQVDSVLGKY
-668 SLFSF
+668 SRFSF

-687 FLQTYPLLYS
+687 FLQTYPLLYC

-705 EDERMA
+705 EDERMGA
-711 ENLKQLLYSFGM
+711 SLKQILHSFGM

-730 LNHMMKSD
+730 LNHMLESD
-738 WYVPHVDGASSM
+738 WCVSDAQGISSILFM
-750 LMMMDMDAEDTVHD
+750 VNMDAEHTQH
-764 SSWDSF
+764 SSLWNKLV
-770 MKRLNRTKFQM
+770 KRLNRTKYQM

-786 AFSENALWSAEKSF
+786 AFSENALWKERSF

-818 LLALQGEGPLEKKRM
+818 LLALQGEGPLENKGM
-833 IEGDESYLLKSK
+833 IEGDEFYSRNLK
-845 GHILIAEDHEINQLV
+845 GHILIAEDHEINQLA
-860 IRAMLEHT
+860 IRAILEHI
-868 GFKVTLADSGTEV
+868 GFKVTLANSGTEV
-881 LKKLDEHTWELIL
+881 LKKLHEQAWELIL
-894 MDLYMPDMNGID
+894 MDLYMPDMNGMD
-906 ATRHIRKMRKYDRTP
+906 AARHIRKMRKYDRTP

-926 ANSLKSDH
+926 ANGLKREH
-934 ELYLEVGMNAILTKP
+934 ELYLEVGMNAILIKP

-958 LEIWIDLKGIREIN
+958 LAIWIDLKGIREIN
-972 GIDAD
+972 GIDSD

-994 TKFRMEYGSF
+994 TKFRTEYGSF
-1004 QKKLAIQLQ
+1004 QKKLTIQLQ
-1013 QQQIADVIRSVHSL
+1013 QQQITDVIRNVHSL

-1041 AVLQLESLLSRPL
+1041 AVLQLEMLLSGPL
-1054 FKEDELRSVL
+1054 LEEEALNSVL
-1064 EKVQQEIDK
+1064 EKVQQEIDQ
-1073 ITESL
+1073 ITGSL

>member
-1 MDGDHLLRDLVLNF
+1 MLRDLVLNF

-39 ITTRIIIGITL
+39 VTTRIIIGITL

-155 KTNSPSLLTMGQI
+155 KTYSPSLLMMGQI

-189 QRYRRLVIQRDQEML
+189 HRYRRLVIQRDQEML

-229 EGEMLSRLGLDMSSL
+229 EGEMLSRLGLDMSNL
-244 KQDYKLGTLDILPQ
+244 KQDYKLGALNIIPK

-278 YEIEHGG
+278 YEIEHEG
-285 YYSLVNVRPL
+285 YYSLVKIRPL
-295 REEGVVKYV
+295 LEEGVVKYV

-365 VIGRQLE
+365 VIGRQIE

-394 ITQDTE
+394 IAQDTE
-400 LSFIVGEGHEQQVRV
+400 LSFIIGEGHEQHVRV
-415 HLYPVKVLNSSEKIK
+415 HLYPVRVLNSSEKIK

-472 FSVLLQRTDLSPQ
+472 FSLLLQRTDLSPQ

-569 QVLLNLLS
+569 QVILNLLS
-577 NAIKFTEHGY
+577 NAIKFTERGY

-596 LETERVHVRFE
+596 LEAERVHVRFE

-678 LADSEEESS
+678 LADSEEESFS
-687 FLQTYPLLYS
+687 LQTHPLLYG
-697 ADDVVIVE
+697 ANDVVIIE
-705 EDERMA
+705 DDERMGA
-711 ENLKQLLYSFGM
+711 NLKQLLYSFGM
-723 KPKLYPS
+723 NPKLYTS
-730 LNHMMKSD
+730 LNHMMESD
-738 WYVPHVDGASSM
+738 WYTPEAEGTSSM
-750 LMMMDMDAEDTVHD
+750 LIMLDMDIEDTVNG
-764 SSWDSF
+764 SLWDSF
-770 MKRLNRTKFQM
+770 MKRMNRTKFQM

-786 AFSENALWSAEKSF
+786 AFSENALWSEERSF

-833 IEGDESYLLKSK
+833 IEYDESYLLKSK

-881 LKKLDEHTWELIL
+881 LKKLDEQTWELIL

-906 ATRHIRKMRKYDRTP
+906 AARYIRKMRKYDRTP

-926 ANSLKSDH
+926 ASSLKSHH
-934 ELYLEVGMNAILTKP
+934 ELYLEAGMNAILTKP
-949 IHEQQIADI
+949 IHEQQLADI
-958 LEIWIDLKGIREIN
+958 LEIWIDLKGIRDIN

-994 TKFRMEYGSF
+994 TKFRTEYDSF
-1004 QKKLAIQLQ
+1004 QNKLAIQHQ

-1041 AVLQLESLLSRPL
+1041 VVLQLESLLSRPL
-1054 FKEDELRSVL
+1054 IKDEELRSEL

>member
-1 MDGDHLLRDLVLNF
+1 LLRDLVLNF

-39 ITTRIIIGITL
+39 ITTRIIIGVTL

-114 ALTEL
+114 ALLEL
-119 LFVVAICLIFKYI
+119 LFVAAICLIFKYV

-140 SGALLLITVYELSVL
+140 SGALLLITVYEFFVL
-155 KTNSPSLLTMGQI
+155 KTYSPSLPIQGKT

-189 QRYRRLVIQRDQEML
+189 HRYRRLVIQRDQEML

-229 EGEMLSRLGLDMSSL
+229 EGEMLSRLGLDMRSL

-278 YEIEHGG
+278 YEFEHEG

-331 ERVSADWFVGL
+331 ERVSADWLVGL

-349 SVNQKFLDV
+349 SVNQKFLDD

-365 VIGRQLE
+365 VIGRQFE
-372 ELLFIEQLENWL
+372 DLLFIEQPENWL

-394 ITQDTE
+394 IAQDTE
-400 LSFIVGEGHEQQVRV
+400 LRFIVGEGHEQHVRV

-460 HEIRTPLSGIIN
+460 HEIRTPLSGIIS
-472 FSVLLQRTDLSPQ
+472 FSLLLQRTDLSPQ

-523 SFSPEE
+523 SFSPED

-542 GHKDIEVIFTTDPDL
+542 GHKDIQVIFTTDPDL

-596 LETERVHVRFE
+596 LEAERVQVCFE

-612 IGMSPEQLERLFV
+612 IGISPEQLERLFV

-649 LLVTSLGGS
+649 LLVTSLGGD

-687 FLQTYPLLYS
+687 FLQTYPLLYC

-705 EDERMA
+705 EDERMG
-711 ENLKQLLYSFGM
+711 ENLKQILYSFGM

-730 LNHMMKSD
+730 LNHMMESD
-738 WYVPHVDGASSM
+738 WCVPHVDGASSM
-750 LMMMDMDAEDTVHD
+750 LLMMDMDAEDTVNG

-786 AFSENALWSAEKSF
+786 AFSENALWSEERSF

-845 GHILIAEDHEINQLV
+845 GHILIAEDHEINQLA

-868 GFKVTLADSGTEV
+868 GFKVTLAYSGTEV
-881 LKKLDEHTWELIL
+881 LKKLDEQTWELIL
-894 MDLYMPDMNGID
+894 MDLYMPDMNGMD
-906 ATRHIRKMRKYDRTP
+906 AVRHIRKMRKYDRTP

-926 ANSLKSDH
+926 ANGLKRDH
-934 ELYLEVGMNAILTKP
+934 ELYLEAGMNAILTKP
-949 IHEQQIADI
+949 IHEQQITDI
-958 LEIWIDLKGIREIN
+958 LAIWTDLKGIREIN

-1004 QKKLAIQLQ
+1004 QKRLAIQHQ

-1035 AVDLMC
+1035 AVDLIC
-1041 AVLQLESLLSRPL
+1041 AVFQLESLLSRPL
-1054 FKEDELRSVL
+1054 YEEKELNSVL

-1073 ITESL
+1073 ITGSL

>member
-1 MDGDHLLRDLVLNF
+1 
-15 TLILIFVFLI
+15 
-25 HHYLNHTNATRSTS
+25 
-39 ITTRIIIGITL
+39 
-50 SMLGTALYYFS
+50 
-61 IVLEDGTLLNFRA
+61 
-74 SVYLLAAYFGGS
+74 
-86 GSAFVTFAFMWIFRI
+86 
-101 NMGRNPLLENWQY
+101 
-114 ALTEL
+114 
-119 LFVVAICLIFKYI
+119 
-132 RGFMQKWL
+132 
-140 SGALLLITVYELSVL
+140 
-155 KTNSPSLLTMGQI
+155 
-168 LFFQCICLLS
+168 
-178 VILFLYYLNQN
+178 
-189 QRYRRLVIQRDQEML
+189 
-204 EMLRMQ
+204 
-210 PGFTFKIRK
+210 
-219 QNGKFEYLVL
+219 
-229 EGEMLSRLGLDMSSL
+229 MSNL
-244 KQDYKLGTLDILPQ
+244 KQDYKLGALNILPQ

-278 YEIEHGG
+278 YEIEHEG
-285 YYSLVNVRPL
+285 YYSLVKIRPL
-295 REEGVVKYV
+295 LEEGVVKYV

-365 VIGRQLE
+365 VIGRQIE

-394 ITQDTE
+394 IAQDTE
-400 LSFIVGEGHEQQVRV
+400 LSFIIGEGHEQHVRV
-415 HLYPVKVLNSSEKIK
+415 HLYPVRVLNSSEKIK

-472 FSVLLQRTDLSPQ
+472 FSLLLQRTDLSPQ

-569 QVLLNLLS
+569 QVILNLLS

-596 LETERVHVRFE
+596 LEAERVHVRFE

-678 LADSEEESS
+678 LADSEEEES
-687 FLQTYPLLYS
+687 FSLQTHPLLYG
-697 ADDVVIVE
+697 ANDVVIIE
-705 EDERMA
+705 DDERMGA
-711 ENLKQLLYSFGM
+711 NLKQLLYSFGM
-723 KPKLYPS
+723 NPKLYTS
-730 LNHMMKSD
+730 LNHMMESD
-738 WYVPHVDGASSM
+738 WYTPEAEGTSSM
-750 LMMMDMDAEDTVHD
+750 LIMLDMDIEDTVN
-764 SSWDSF
+764 SSLWDSF
-770 MKRLNRTKFQM
+770 MKRMNRTKFQM

-786 AFSENALWSAEKSF
+786 AFSENALWSEERSF

-833 IEGDESYLLKSK
+833 IEYDESYLLKSK

-881 LKKLDEHTWELIL
+881 LKKLDEQTWELIL

-906 ATRHIRKMRKYDRTP
+906 AARHIRKMRKYDRTP

-926 ANSLKSDH
+926 ASSLKSHH
-934 ELYLEVGMNAILTKP
+934 ELYLEAGMNAILTKP
-949 IHEQQIADI
+949 IHEQQLADI
-958 LEIWIDLKGIREIN
+958 LEIWIDLKGIRDIN

-994 TKFRMEYGSF
+994 TKFRTEYDSF
-1004 QKKLAIQLQ
+1004 QNKLAIQHQ

-1041 AVLQLESLLSRPL
+1041 VVLQLESLLSRPL
-1054 FKEDELRSVL
+1054 IKDEELRSEL

>member
-1 MDGDHLLRDLVLNF
+1 MLRDLVLNF

-155 KTNSPSLLTMGQI
+155 KTYSPSLLMMGQI

-189 QRYRRLVIQRDQEML
+189 HRYRRLVIQRDQEML

-229 EGEMLSRLGLDMSSL
+229 EGEMLSRLGLDMSNL
-244 KQDYKLGTLDILPQ
+244 KQDYKLGALNIIPK

-278 YEIEHGG
+278 YEIEHEG
-285 YYSLVNVRPL
+285 YYSLVKIRPL
-295 REEGVVKYV
+295 LEEGVVKYV

-358 LGLGRQE
+358 LGLGRHE
-365 VIGRQLE
+365 VIGRQIE

-394 ITQDTE
+394 IAQDTE
-400 LSFIVGEGHEQQVRV
+400 LSFIIGEGHEQHVRV
-415 HLYPVKVLNSSEKIK
+415 HLYPVRVLNSSEKIK

-472 FSVLLQRTDLSPQ
+472 FSLLLQRTDLSPQ

-569 QVLLNLLS
+569 QVILNLLS

-596 LETERVHVRFE
+596 LEAERVHVRFE

-678 LADSEEESS
+678 LADSEEEES
-687 FLQTYPLLYS
+687 FSLQTHPLLYG
-697 ADDVVIVE
+697 ANDVVIIE
-705 EDERMA
+705 DDERMGA
-711 ENLKQLLYSFGM
+711 NLKQLLYSFGM
-723 KPKLYPS
+723 NPKLYTS
-730 LNHMMKSD
+730 LNHMMESD
-738 WYVPHVDGASSM
+738 WYTPEAEGTSSM
-750 LMMMDMDAEDTVHD
+750 LIMLDMDIEDTVN
-764 SSWDSF
+764 SSLWDSF
-770 MKRLNRTKFQM
+770 MKRMNRTKFQM
-781 VGYTH
+781 EGYTH
-786 AFSENALWSAEKSF
+786 AFSENALWSEERSF

-833 IEGDESYLLKSK
+833 IEYDESYLLKSK

-881 LKKLDEHTWELIL
+881 LKKLDEQTWELIL

-906 ATRHIRKMRKYDRTP
+906 AARHIRKMRKYDRTP

-926 ANSLKSDH
+926 ASSLKSHH
-934 ELYLEVGMNAILTKP
+934 ELYLEAGMNAILTKP
-949 IHEQQIADI
+949 IHEQQLADI
-958 LEIWIDLKGIREIN
+958 LEIWIDLKGIRDIN

-994 TKFRMEYGSF
+994 TKFRTEYDSF
-1004 QKKLAIQLQ
+1004 QNKLAIQHQ

-1041 AVLQLESLLSRPL
+1041 VVLQLESLLSRPL
-1054 FKEDELRSVL
+1054 IKDEELRSEL